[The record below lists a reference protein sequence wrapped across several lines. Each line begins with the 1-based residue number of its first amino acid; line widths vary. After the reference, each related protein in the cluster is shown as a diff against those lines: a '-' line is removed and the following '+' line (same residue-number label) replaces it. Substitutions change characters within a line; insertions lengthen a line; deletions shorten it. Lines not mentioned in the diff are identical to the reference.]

1 MKYEMRT
8 ERPLSMNCQNMK
20 ILSQINLAPYIQI
33 GTSLIC
39 KSRKAGGNM
48 FRHMLDTCAILI
60 DYGYID
66 SILLKASV
74 IHDCIE
80 DLPDFNHNL
89 ILNCDDDG
97 EEVLKLVLEVSKQNW
112 ESKSD
117 FLKRII
123 TNGSQKA
130 KILKTADRISN
141 MTSLGFVTDPK
152 FIEKTCNDTEYF
164 LLPIA
169 ILVDYNMYQELLK
182 LLETRRK
189 YLESVNYFAMK

>member
-8 ERPLSMNCQNMK
+8 EKPTLMDNHNK
-20 ILSQINLAPYIQI
+20 ELLSQINIAPYIQL
-33 GTSLIC
+33 GTTLIT

-48 FRHMLDTCAILI
+48 FRHQMDTYSVLI

-189 YLESVNYFAMK
+189 YLELINYFTN

>member
-1 MKYEMRT
+1 MQYEMRT
-8 ERPLSMNCQNMK
+8 ERPLSMNSHNMK

-39 KSRKAGGNM
+39 KLRKAGGNM
-48 FRHMLDTCAILI
+48 FRHMLETCAILI

-66 SILLKASV
+66 SVLLKASV

-80 DLPDFNHNL
+80 DLPDFDHNL
-89 ILNCDDDG
+89 ILTCDEEG
-97 EEVLKLVLEVSKQNW
+97 EQVLNLVLEVSKKTE

-123 TNGSQKA
+123 NRGTQRA

-141 MTSLGFVTDPK
+141 MTSLGYVTDPK

-164 LLPIA
+164 ILPLA
-169 ILVDYNMYQELLK
+169 ILVDYNMYQELIK
-182 LLETRRK
+182 LLESRRK
-189 YLESVNYFAMK
+189 YLESINYFTN

>member
-1 MKYEMRT
+1 
-8 ERPLSMNCQNMK
+8 
-20 ILSQINLAPYIQI
+20 
-33 GTSLIC
+33 
-39 KSRKAGGNM
+39 
-48 FRHMLDTCAILI
+48 MLDTCAILI

>member
-1 MKYEMRT
+1 MD
-8 ERPLSMNCQNMK
+8 NHNMEL
-20 ILSQINLAPYIQI
+20 LSQINIAPYIQL
-33 GTSLIC
+33 GTTLIT

-48 FRHMLDTCAILI
+48 FRHQMDTYAVLI

-80 DLPDFNHNL
+80 DIPDFDSSL
-89 ILNCDDDG
+89 IKNCDKDG
-97 EEVLKLVLEVSKQNW
+97 EDVLNLVLEVSKRKG
-112 ESKSD
+112 ESKPD

-123 TNGSQKA
+123 NKGSQRA
-130 KILKTADRISN
+130 KVLKTADRISN
-141 MTSLGFVTDPK
+141 MTSLGYVTEPK
-152 FIEKTCNDTEYF
+152 FIEKTCNDTEFF
-164 LLPIA
+164 LLPLA

>member
-8 ERPLSMNCQNMK
+8 EKPTLMDNHNK
-20 ILSQINLAPYIQI
+20 ELLSQINIAPYIQL
-33 GTSLIC
+33 GTTLIT

-152 FIEKTCNDTEYF
+152 FIEKTCNDTEFF
-164 LLPIA
+164 LLPLA
-169 ILVDYNMYQELLK
+169 ILVDYNMYQELIK
-182 LLETRRK
+182 LLESRRK
-189 YLESVNYFAMK
+189 YLESINYFTN